1 MIIPSID
8 LMNGQT
14 VQLVGGKDHAL
25 DAGDP
30 RPIAERFKLAGPIAV
45 VDLDAAL
52 GRGSNAHLIEP
63 LLAIAPCRVGG
74 GIRDVETA
82 IRWLDA
88 GATHVVLGTAARP
101 DVLKQ
106 LPKGRV
112 IAALDAVHG
121 KVVVEG
127 WRKATGASVE
137 DRMEELRDLV
147 DGFLVTFVE
156 REGRMEGLDLQ
167 RVAALKKAAGGAKLT
182 VAGGVKQAEEIA
194 QVDALGVDA
203 QVGMALYTGKLDL
216 ADAIMAPLG
225 TDRPDGLIPTVVV
238 DEQGIALGLMYS
250 SKQSLR
256 KAINQRKGIYHL
268 RRSNALW
275 EKGLTSGATQELLR
289 VDLDCDR
296 DSLRFVVRQAG
307 SGFCHTGARS
317 CWGEDEGMGKLLR
330 TLEARRRAAPEGSY
344 TRRLYE
350 DKALLRAKLVEE
362 AGELADAAERTS
374 VVAEA
379 ADVLYFASVA
389 MARSGVSVAEVER
402 ELLRRS
408 RKVTRRPGDR
418 KEKGSS

>member
-1 MIIPSID
+1 VIIPSID

-101 DVLKQ
+101 EILKQ

-194 QVDALGVDA
+194 QVDTLGVDA

-216 ADAIMAPLG
+216 ADAIMAPLS

-418 KEKGSS
+418 KD